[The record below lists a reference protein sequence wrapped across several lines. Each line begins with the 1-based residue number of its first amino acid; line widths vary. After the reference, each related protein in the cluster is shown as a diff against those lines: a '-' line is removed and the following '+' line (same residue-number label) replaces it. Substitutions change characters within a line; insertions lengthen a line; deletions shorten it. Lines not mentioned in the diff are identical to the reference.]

1 MRPELE
7 LDVENL
13 VGFFSMQFRN
23 RHTGALTKFV
33 RHFGSD
39 PVLFNLQ
46 RLVDLLATHTIVTFN
61 GNNYDLPIVVLAL
74 HGATNEMLK
83 EAGDDIIVRQLKPWQ
98 FYKKYQVQVPEYID
112 HIDLIEV
119 AAGIRIGLKMYA
131 GRMHFETMIDLP
143 VDPMLP
149 VPPPLY
155 PKIISYC
162 DNDLAVTGQ
171 MRSELDERLKL
182 RATMSEQYGVD
193 LRSKSDAQIA
203 EAVIRSEI
211 LKDGARRYIDKRVIP
226 HGYSFKYTPP
236 DYIRFATPAM
246 CELLATI
253 RALDFVV
260 SDKEE
265 AHGLGMEEVMRT
277 GVIIPDALKGRD
289 IVIGE
294 GRYRVGIGGLHS
306 QESSVSHFTIPG
318 KQKLKDIDV
327 RSYYPSM
334 ILAMGMYPEQLGPA
348 FLIIYRAIYAKRL
361 LSKSEASRLESLG
374 HGLGGEE
381 GAEML
386 RLAKVM
392 QTESDG
398 LKIVL
403 NGTFGKLFSKW
414 SILYAP
420 EFGIATTLTGQLLLL
435 MLIEMMEMSG
445 IKVASANTDGI
456 VLVIPEGLECIA
468 TSNVAWWERA
478 TGMEMEESL
487 YAALHSRDVNN
498 YIAITMDGK
507 AKRKGVFGQ
516 SGMNKNKHP
525 DKDICAEAVV
535 AYLKDNIPIEYTIG
549 RCEDI
554 RKFIKVRNVQGGGMF
569 NGQYLGRAVRWY
581 YGYGCTD
588 CITDKKSGN
597 QVAGSKGCVP
607 AMALPKEMPLDIDR
621 RYYCNIA
628 FEMLADVGMP
638 VTYWHDSDTNCY
650 LISHAEDD
658 SPDEWC
664 VDWDRITQKQYEKGN
679 KR

>member
-1 MRPELE
+1 MTRPELE

-13 VGFFSMQFRN
+13 VGFFSAQFRN
-23 RHTGALTKFV
+23 RHTGALIKFV

-39 PVLFNLQ
+39 PAMFNLQ
-46 RLVDLLATHTIVTFN
+46 HLVDLLATHTIVTFN

-74 HGATNEMLK
+74 HGATNELLK

-98 FYKKYQVQVPEYID
+98 FYKKYQVEVPHYID

-131 GRMHFETMIDLP
+131 GRMHYETMIDLP
-143 VDPMLP
+143 VDPTLP

-155 PKIISYC
+155 PKIITYC
-162 DNDLAVTGQ
+162 DNDLGVTGQ
-171 MRSELDERLKL
+171 MRNELDERLKL
-182 RATMSEQYGVD
+182 RAAMSEQYGVD

-203 EAVIRSEI
+203 EAVIRAEI
-211 LKDGARRYIDKRVIP
+211 LKGRERTWIDKRVIP
-226 HGYSFKYTPP
+226 HGYSFKYVPP
-236 DYIRFATPAM
+236 AYVRFATPAM
-246 CELLATI
+246 RELLATI
-253 RALDFVV
+253 RTLDFVV

-265 AHGLGMEEVMRT
+265 AHGLGMEEVTRT
-277 GVIIPDALKGRD
+277 GVIIPDELKGRD

-306 QESSVSHFTIPG
+306 QESSVSYFTIPG

-327 RSYYPSM
+327 KSYYPSM
-334 ILAMGMYPEQLGPA
+334 ILAMGMYPEQLGPE
-348 FLIIYRAIYAKRL
+348 FLTIYRGIYTT
-361 LSKSEASRLESLG
+361 
-374 HGLGGEE
+374 
-381 GAEML
+381 
-386 RLAKVM
+386 RLAAKAEGGR
-392 QTESDG
+392 TGNIETITTAEG

-445 IKVASANTDGI
+445 IKVVSANTDGI
-456 VLVIPEGLECIA
+456 VLCIPEGLECIA
-468 TSNVAWWERA
+468 DSNVAWWERA

-535 AYLKDNIPIEYTIG
+535 AFLKDNIPIEYTIG
-549 RCEDI
+549 KCNDI
-554 RKFIKVRNVQGGGMF
+554 RKFIQVRNVQGGGMF

-581 YGYGCTD
+581 YGRNCTD

-597 QVAGSKGCVP
+597 MVAGSKGCVP
-607 AMALPKEMPLDIDR
+607 AMALPKEMPEDIDR
-621 RYYCNIA
+621 QHYANIA

-638 VTYWHDSDTNCY
+638 VDYWYHAESNCY
-650 LISHAEDD
+650 FITHANDPSSTD
-658 SPDEWC
+658 GVC
-664 VDWDRITQKQYEKGN
+664 DRITQKQYEKGS